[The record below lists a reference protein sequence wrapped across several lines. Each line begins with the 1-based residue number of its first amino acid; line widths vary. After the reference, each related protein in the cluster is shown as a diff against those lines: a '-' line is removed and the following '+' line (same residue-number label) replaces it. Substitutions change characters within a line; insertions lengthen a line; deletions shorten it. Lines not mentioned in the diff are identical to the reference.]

1 MKRIAMTFAG
11 AMLLLAVPGP
21 APASDE
27 EFEHTAVRFEQNI
40 SDKDVEVV
48 LEATSENAGLATL
61 KIVAPNGRTVVD
73 FRSPDSRL
81 GIRHFKLES
90 AEVKNDGRLQKDF
103 PEGEYT
109 FTGVT
114 VTGVKLRGSAV
125 LSHKLP
131 KAPAIVRPRPEA
143 KDVSI
148 NGLQIRWDGAK
159 NLAGVVVIV
168 EQEETK
174 RMISA
179 TLPGTATTFTVPSG
193 FLLPDTEY
201 KLAIGSV
208 SSDGNISYF
217 ETEFTTGGKK

>member
-1 MKRIAMTFAG
+1 MKRVAIALAG
-11 AMLLLAVPGP
+11 ATLLLSSQVRA
-21 APASDE
+21 DE

-40 SDKDVEVV
+40 TDKDVEVV
-48 LEATSENAGLATL
+48 FEATSESAGMSAL

-73 FRSPDSRL
+73 YRSPGSRL

-90 AEVKNDGRLQKDF
+90 PELKNDGRLQKDF

-114 VTGVKLRGSAV
+114 VTGITLRGSAV

-143 KDVSI
+143 KDVPV
-148 NGLQIRWDGAK
+148 NGLQIRWDAAK
-159 NLAGVVVIV
+159 DLAGVVVEI
-168 EQEETK
+168 EQEKTNRK
-174 RMISA
+174 ISA
-179 TLPGTATTFTVPSG
+179 TLPGSATTFTVPDG
-193 FLLPDTEY
+193 FLLPGTEY
-201 KLAIGSV
+201 KLAIGAV
-208 SSDGNISYF
+208 SREGNISLY

>member
-1 MKRIAMTFAG
+1 MKRIAIALTG
-11 AMLLLAVPGP
+11 AIVLLSSPVRA
-21 APASDE
+21 DE

-40 SDKDVEVV
+40 TDKDVEVV
-48 LEATSENAGLATL
+48 FEATSESAGMSTL

-73 FRSPDSRL
+73 FRSPGSRL

-90 AEVKNDGRLQKDF
+90 PELKNDGRLQKDF

-114 VTGVKLRGSAV
+114 VTGVKLRGSAM

-131 KAPAIVRPRPEA
+131 KAPAIMRPRPEA
-143 KDVSI
+143 KGLPV
-148 NGLQIRWDGAK
+148 NGLQIRWDAGK
-159 NLAGVVVIV
+159 DLGGVVVEI
-168 EQEETK
+168 EQEKTNRK
-174 RMISA
+174 ISA
-179 TLPGTATTFTVPSG
+179 TLPGTATTFTVPDG

-208 SSDGNISYF
+208 SREGNMSFF